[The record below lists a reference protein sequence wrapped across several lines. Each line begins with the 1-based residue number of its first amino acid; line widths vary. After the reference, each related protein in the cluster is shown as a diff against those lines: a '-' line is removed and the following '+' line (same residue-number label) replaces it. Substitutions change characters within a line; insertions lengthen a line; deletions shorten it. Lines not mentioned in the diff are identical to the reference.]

1 MPRRLLGIFILLLV
15 LVSSMQAQGD
25 AVLFTVGPESV
36 SKAEF
41 EYRLGRSSNKDGRVL
56 LRTWARFKQKVQWA
70 RELGLDT
77 LSVYRHQKEHYQRI
91 WAKNKRLI
99 GGEERSPGKQEW
111 IRLRHVTFSLPQ
123 CSSKKQE
130 REGWKQL
137 DSLYAVWEKGE
148 ELSFEVLPWI
158 QTRHLLNEWQYQLA
172 KLDKGEYSRPFMSP
186 LGIHIIAWTDRRMEN
201 QLATSYSEADAT
213 YRLKE
218 MEESLLLVHLDDY
231 LEKTLNL
238 TEADLETYFDSHREE
253 YGWGTP
259 HYRGA
264 VIHCQSKKVAK
275 KIKKHLKKYPEALWK
290 EAWKQ
295 LPTEISGESLME
307 MGLFPIGSNPYVD
320 KLAFKCGKYEP
331 LKDYPYTWV
340 MGKILKKGP
349 SDYTDVREKM
359 EKDCREAQKEAEM
372 EASIQ
377 KYRVEINEE
386 VLKTVNHDGNK

>member
-1 MPRRLLGIFILLLV
+1 
-15 LVSSMQAQGD
+15 
-25 AVLFTVGPESV
+25 
-36 SKAEF
+36 
-41 EYRLGRSSNKDGRVL
+41 
-56 LRTWARFKQKVQWA
+56 
-70 RELGLDT
+70 
-77 LSVYRHQKEHYQRI
+77 
-91 WAKNKRLI
+91 
-99 GGEERSPGKQEW
+99 
-111 IRLRHVTFSLPQ
+111 
-123 CSSKKQE
+123 
-130 REGWKQL
+130 
-137 DSLYAVWEKGE
+137 
-148 ELSFEVLPWI
+148 
-158 QTRHLLNEWQYQLA
+158 
-172 KLDKGEYSRPFMSP
+172 
-186 LGIHIIAWTDRRMEN
+186 MEN

-359 EKDCREAQKEAEM
+359 EKDCKQFK
-372 EASIQ
+372 
-377 KYRVEINEE
+377 
-386 VLKTVNHDGNK
+386 NKRRCFNKHRR

>member
-1 MPRRLLGIFILLLV
+1 M
-15 LVSSMQAQGD
+15 
-25 AVLFTVGPESV
+25 
-36 SKAEF
+36 
-41 EYRLGRSSNKDGRVL
+41 
-56 LRTWARFKQKVQWA
+56 
-70 RELGLDT
+70 
-77 LSVYRHQKEHYQRI
+77 
-91 WAKNKRLI
+91 
-99 GGEERSPGKQEW
+99 
-111 IRLRHVTFSLPQ
+111 
-123 CSSKKQE
+123 
-130 REGWKQL
+130 
-137 DSLYAVWEKGE
+137 
-148 ELSFEVLPWI
+148 SFEVLPWI

-172 KLDKGEYSRPFMSP
+172 KLDKGEYSRPFVSP

-201 QLATSYSEADAT
+201 QLATSYSEADVT

-275 KIKKHLKKYPEALWK
+275 KIKKHLKKYSEALWK

>member
-1 MPRRLLGIFILLLV
+1 MPRRLLGVFILLLV
-15 LVSSMQAQGD
+15 SVSIVQAQGD
-25 AVLFTVGPESV
+25 AVLFTVGPEAV
-36 SKAEF
+36 SKGEF
-41 EYRLGRSSNKDGRVL
+41 EYRLGKSLTKDGRVL

-77 LSVYRHQKEHYQRI
+77 LSAYRQQKEHYQRML
-91 WAKNKRLI
+91 AKSEHPMDGKGRL
-99 GGEERSPGKQEW
+99 PAKKEW
-111 IRLRHVTFSLPQ
+111 LRLHHVTFPLPQ
-123 CSSKKQE
+123 CSDKKQE

-137 DSLYAVWEKGE
+137 DSLYAAWERGE
-148 ELSFEVLPWI
+148 ELPFETIPWV
-158 QTRHLLNEWQYQLA
+158 QTRHLLNEWQCQLA
-172 KLDKGEYSRPFMSP
+172 KLDKGEYSRPFVSP
-186 LGIHIIAWTDRRMEN
+186 LGIHIIAWTDRRVDNQSATAFSEN
-201 QLATSYSEADAT
+201 ESD

-218 MEESLLLVHLDDY
+218 MEESLLMVHLDDY
-231 LEKTLNL
+231 LEKTLNM
-238 TEADLETYFDSHREE
+238 TEADWEAYFDSHREE

-264 VIHCQSKKVAK
+264 VIHCQNKKVAK

-295 LPTEISGESLME
+295 LPDEISGESLME

-320 KLAFKCGKYEP
+320 QLAFKCGKYEP

-349 SDYTDVREKM
+349 TDYRDVREKM
-359 EKDCREAQKEAEM
+359 ERDCKEARKEAEI

-377 KYRVEINEE
+377 KYRVEIDEE
-386 VLKTVNHDGNK
+386 VLKTVNREGIK